1 MPEQPVDRLERIVRD
16 LLRGR
21 RLRLRPD
28 DSAER
33 EAIMAAARLAAA
45 RQGYPRMRPGFRRQL
60 AAQLAEPARTG
71 WISRRA
77 ALVAGLG
84 VAAGT
89 LAGIGIGRGVQAPA
103 PMRVSPPPPSP
114 PPTVEL
120 NDFIEP
126 RRPVWTAVGR
136 LADLPEGQAV
146 NVRAGSVGAYVVRR
160 GDQVT
165 AVSSICSHLP
175 CELEWRASN
184 QDLVCPCHNVAFKTD
199 GQPANAGYQLQ
210 SLSQV
215 RVRVVEGRVEVLG
228 T

>member
-1 MPEQPVDRLERIVRD
+1 MPEESADRLERIVRD

-33 EAIMAAARLAAA
+33 EAVMAAARLAAA

-60 AAQLAEPARTG
+60 AAQLAEPARLG

-89 LAGIGIGRGVQAPA
+89 LAGIGIGRGVQVST
-103 PMRVSPPPPSP
+103 PMRVSPPPQSP

-120 NDFIEP
+120 DNYIEP
-126 RRPVWTAVGR
+126 RRPVWTAVAR
-136 LADLPEGQAV
+136 LAELSEGQAV
-146 NVRAGSVGAYVVRR
+146 KVKAGSVGAYLVRR

-175 CELEWRASN
+175 CELEWRSSN
-184 QDLVCPCHNVAFKTD
+184 EDLSCPCHNVAFKTD

-210 SLSQV
+210 PLSQV
-215 RVRVVEGRVEVLG
+215 RVRVVEGQVEVLG